1 MPDPVIICT
10 DPHDQFPLIVF
21 DLQILTINSQL
32 PLHRFRF
39 VLLNIKVRDRARSL
53 PLDFPVSGT
62 HLGIDQRHLAG
73 IQNEDDN
80 EQAPQQRQ
88 LWTLRR
94 SRLGSRRSHSS
105 VVEVLSVCVCLCFF
119 FLAVIWLYL
128 FGRFRQFYG
137 SYSRRWFSLLRLQR
151 WWGKKKRGYDVYGTA
166 RVGLGIRRER
176 ERERNEIENLLNL
189 KLSLSRNWSV
199 GTGEIINAHKLYEK
213 CSRSAE
219 NNKNKWY
226 ETKSQRQ
233 NAKQN
238 TKWANKKNKM

>member
-1 MPDPVIICT
+1 MCKSIFIADAHCDLT
-10 DPHDQFPLIVF
+10 NLYHQDQDWDQSKSLWSYAWSCLLIYRSSRSFPTESLPIVF

-32 PLHRFRF
+32 PF

-53 PLDFPVSGT
+53 LLKFPVSGT

-119 FLAVIWLYL
+119 FLQL
-128 FGRFRQFYG
+128 FGYIYLGGLG
-137 SYSRRWFSLLRLQR
+137 SFTVRIRGVGFLYCVYNV
-151 WWGKKKRGYDVYGTA
+151 GGAKKKEVTMFMA
-166 RVGLGIRRER
+166 LRE
-176 ERERNEIENLLNL
+176 LD
-189 KLSLSRNWSV
+189 
-199 GTGEIINAHKLYEK
+199 
-213 CSRSAE
+213 
-219 NNKNKWY
+219 
-226 ETKSQRQ
+226 
-233 NAKQN
+233 
-238 TKWANKKNKM
+238 